1 MKPLPKIEQA
11 LIFLCLNADE
21 NYKEIMPQL
30 GEHLFQDATALSCFK
45 LIKAIIKDEKQPT
58 LLTIA
63 QYNKTEK
70 SLTPQNISELAS
82 WGNELSYNEPV
93 NDYIAILKDEHIKRS
108 VSSILTEQALGIG
121 TMRSGV
127 ETATEIIKRLNSL
140 IEDGSPTDNIINM
153 AQLSDEE
160 RQAYYRRNALYQSGQ
175 TSGLNTGLSALNRFT
190 GGFHPELI
198 ILAGRP
204 SMGKTALALFHAVQ
218 FNEPGVYFNL
228 EMNRSQLAQ
237 RLILQHGESL
247 INSARL
253 RDGNLTQ
260 PELHAFEQS
269 IGKTEKLP
277 ILIYDKARCGVH
289 EAVRILRREVR
300 KNRCKWAIID
310 YLQLMTIEGFKGGNR
325 EAEVAEIS
333 RTLKAAQKELNIPII
348 ALAQLSRQVEQRAD
362 KRPILSDLRESGSI
376 EQDADTV
383 MFVWRPAYYA
393 LTEDNGTPYTNDVF
407 YLFEKHRQGS
417 TGEVRFKHNETL
429 THFSDNGG
437 NTGSSFLPVKET
449 AIAPNETFDFMPF

>member
-11 LIFLCLNADE
+11 LIFIMLHEADAAR
-21 NYKEIMPQL
+21 EIVPQL
-30 GEHLFQDATALSCFK
+30 SENHFTDELSLKCFK
-45 LIKAIIKDEKQPT
+45 IIKSIQADNKQPT
-58 LLTIA
+58 LVTLGSYALSTKAI
-63 QYNKTEK
+63 E
-70 SLTPQNISELAS
+70 PRDLANVS
-82 WGNELSYNEPV
+82 GWGNDLSYTEPV

-160 RQAYYRRNALYQSGQ
+160 RQAYYRRAALFQSGQ

-218 FNEPGVYFNL
+218 FGEAGVYFNL

-269 IGKTEKLP
+269 IGKTEQLP

-383 MFVWRPAYYA
+383 MFVWRPSYYA
-393 LTEDNGTPYTNDVF
+393 LNEDNGTPYTNDVF

-437 NTGSSFLPVKET
+437 NIGSTFLPVKET
-449 AIAPNETFDFMPF
+449 AILPNKTFDYTPF